1 MALLALRNG
10 LVTTGEV
17 TSRTNSRY
25 QAKADLAHVTINS
38 DGGRALY
45 QFRSCGFIMGSYN
58 SGVERSVKVTLSASR
73 AGLAYSTVK
82 SLISSENKSV
92 EVDDLTVT
100 AESVLEA
107 ISEFGPKILN
117 LSLLD
122 SNQVQGEHLATV
134 LRTSFDWRDN
144 VPGWNEA
151 LQVARQALLREGVD
165 PEDALYG
172 LV

>member
-1 MALLALRNG
+1 MALLALRSG
-10 LVTTGEV
+10 LVTTVEV

-25 QAKADLAHVTINS
+25 QAKADLAHVTINA
-38 DGGRALY
+38 DGGRALH
-45 QFRSCGFIMGSYN
+45 QFRSGGFVMGSYN
-58 SGVERSVKVTLSASR
+58 SGVERSISATLSASR

-82 SLISSENKSV
+82 SLISSQNSNV
-92 EVDDLTVT
+92 EVDDLTIT
-100 AESVLEA
+100 AEAVLDA

-122 SNQVQGEHLATV
+122 SNRVQGEHLATV

-151 LQVARQALLREGVD
+151 LLVARQALVREGVD